1 MHGTGRTRAGAG
13 ARFRAPLRRGPAPP
27 GENAAQSRDA
37 AGRRPGEPGSRV
49 AALSLRPFSG
59 HANALGATEP
69 RGEGAREHGTHS
81 ARLSALTA
89 NESQLRGEARVRGA
103 RRTRSSHPRA
113 LPARSG
119 QPQRG
124 RVLREQEEAWPCR
137 DEPMGSGVV
146 PGGGAQDPGADW
158 PDRPPVCRCGGSH
171 VPGAGTTSCWR
182 PTRGGAGGASA
193 ASGWSGGRGV
203 LVS

>member
-1 MHGTGRTRAGAG
+1 MHGTGRTRAGAC
-13 ARFRAPLRRGPAPP
+13 ARFRAPLRRGLAPP

-37 AGRRPGEPGSRV
+37 AGRRPGGPGGRV
-49 AALSLRPFSG
+49 ELSLYPFG
-59 HANALGATEP
+59 RLANAEP
-69 RGEGAREHGTHS
+69 QCPETRGHS
-81 ARLSALTA
+81 ARLFALTGK
-89 NESQLRGEARVRGA
+89 ESQLRGKARVRGA
-103 RRTRSSHPRA
+103 RRARSSQPRA

-124 RVLREQEEAWPCR
+124 RVLREKKEAWSFR

-146 PGGGAQDPGADW
+146 PGGGAQDRGADW

-182 PTRGGAGGASA
+182 PTRGGAGVRAPRLAGA
-193 ASGWSGGRGV
+193 GGGGV